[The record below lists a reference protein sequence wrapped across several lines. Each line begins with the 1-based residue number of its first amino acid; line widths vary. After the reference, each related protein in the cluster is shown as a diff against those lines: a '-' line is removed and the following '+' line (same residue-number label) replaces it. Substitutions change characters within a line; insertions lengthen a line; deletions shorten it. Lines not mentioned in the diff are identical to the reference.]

1 MSPNKVMC
9 DFESLLVFTHLALSS
24 FGEIPMKL
32 NSICPFNTRLLPVAL
47 AVSVTLALTACGG
60 GGGASSTATGSGT
73 GGSVAVTAA
82 SGVVIDGYLEG
93 AVVCVDS
100 DGDGTCKVAATGA
113 DEANRT
119 LTAAD
124 GSYTLPNPVAEGAY
138 ILVETSGDTI
148 DADKPDKKFSEYTA
162 ADGAIDANGNAL
174 AGGRAPYKLMA
185 PAKPVDGQEKFI
197 VTPLTTV
204 VAHAMQEDPSL
215 STPALAAASIVGSMG
230 VDPAKFNLFADY
242 KATGTNALDAD
253 TKQKLGTMANV
264 MADSMGRAQQ
274 LFENAAGAGDAAAIR
289 KQLFKESIGQTW
301 ALMASNVKPDGG
313 MVMDKAAFQGAMEVG
328 VQENANA
335 FVQRAIFTKD
345 QKDIEVV
352 PGPQALVENDSRNL
366 YIGTCRDKAA
376 FLARA
381 GDDKKMQ
388 AFVGLDPDPLFC
400 GDGMFGT
407 VATLR
412 LSKDAPWPVPMTGM
426 YVGGGWKPAPGSG
439 GGFFGLSGE
448 NKIFTEKGWENYDGD
463 MNCTTGGFRPRTAG
477 GGNDSSC
484 KKLVA
489 TTIPESGSADQN
501 CITFAVDGV
510 YGEKYCFNPI
520 PLKGKTLASLSSSC
534 KGKDT
539 VECKGGEGVSVF
551 DENSYGF
558 DARVAFAYDTYI
570 LHPTSKPAG
579 EKDTDNAS
587 DTIEDLIKKVAEAGE
602 VVDICDK
609 KSTAYFSYYFS
620 FNTAAKTMTLVGI
633 HPPRKNA
640 SGEVGCAGG
649 AQNASGE
656 DFTYANSTQIGADES
671 IEYCKLSFH
680 DGKQD
685 RGIYSAFCGDGKDGP
700 LKRLK
705 ISRETAPYSIQ
716 DIKNG
721 EATSKVFLTGAFAST
736 KAITKAVTETL
747 SDSSTGKAFQPS
759 GFIATVVDQ
768 QVRFGEYWKK
778 NVSVNELSFM
788 SEKEKVFN
796 ATAGKLILGNK
807 EFNGATVI
815 EPLQAVSSK

>member
-1 MSPNKVMC
+1 
-9 DFESLLVFTHLALSS
+9 L
-24 FGEIPMKL
+24 
-32 NSICPFNTRLLPVAL
+32 
-47 AVSVTLALTACGG
+47 
-60 GGGASSTATGSGT
+60 
-73 GGSVAVTAA
+73 
-82 SGVVIDGYLEG
+82 
-93 AVVCVDS
+93 
-100 DGDGTCKVAATGA
+100 
-113 DEANRT
+113 
-119 LTAAD
+119 
-124 GSYTLPNPVAEGAY
+124 
-138 ILVETSGDTI
+138 
-148 DADKPDKKFSEYTA
+148 
-162 ADGAIDANGNAL
+162 
-174 AGGRAPYKLMA
+174 
-185 PAKPVDGQEKFI
+185 
-197 VTPLTTV
+197 
-204 VAHAMQEDPSL
+204 
-215 STPALAAASIVGSMG
+215 
-230 VDPAKFNLFADY
+230 
-242 KATGTNALDAD
+242 
-253 TKQKLGTMANV
+253 
-264 MADSMGRAQQ
+264 
-274 LFENAAGAGDAAAIR
+274 
-289 KQLFKESIGQTW
+289 
-301 ALMASNVKPDGG
+301 
-313 MVMDKAAFQGAMEVG
+313 
-328 VQENANA
+328 
-335 FVQRAIFTKD
+335 
-345 QKDIEVV
+345 
-352 PGPQALVENDSRNL
+352 
-366 YIGTCRDKAA
+366 GTCRDKAA

-400 GDGMFGT
+400 GEGKFGT

-412 LSKDAPWPVPMTGM
+412 ISDNSPWPVPMAGM
-426 YVGGGWKPAPGSG
+426 YVGGGWKSAPGSG
-439 GGFFGLSGE
+439 EGFFGLSGE
-448 NKIFTEKGWENYDGD
+448 NKIFTEKGWENYDGGPD
-463 MNCTTGGFRPRTAG
+463 CATGGFRPRTAG
-477 GGNDSSC
+477 GGSC
-484 KKLVA
+484 TKLVKTNIGQETA
-489 TTIPESGSADQN
+489 ADKN

-570 LHPTSKPAG
+570 LHPTRKQAN

-640 SGEVGCAGG
+640 SGEVSCAGE
-649 AQNASGE
+649 AQNASGQ

-685 RGIYSAFCGDGKDGP
+685 RGIYSAFCGDGKDGA

-716 DIKNG
+716 EIKNG
-721 EATSKVFLTGAFAST
+721 DAKATVFLTGAFAAT

-747 SDSSTGKAFQPS
+747 SDSSNGKAFQPS
-759 GFIATVVDQ
+759 GFIATVVEQ

-778 NVSVNELSFM
+778 DVSVNELSFM
-788 SEKEKVFN
+788 SDKEKVVN
-796 ATAGKLILGNK
+796 AAAGKLILGNK

-815 EPLQAVSSK
+815 EPLQAVSSVK